1 MIKFQQMPKL
11 KNKKVLIID
20 DEPELI
26 ESVRM
31 RLEANGYNVIAAA
44 DGDEGVA
51 KAKIECPD
59 LILLDLIM
67 PRVDGLKAL
76 SILKKDDRTKLI
88 PVVIL
93 TAKSEDEYI
102 LDAGRLGA
110 VDYLVKPVNMQTLI
124 EVVGRNII

>member
-1 MIKFQQMPKL
+1 MAEL

-26 ESVRM
+26 ETVRM
-31 RLEANGYNVIAAA
+31 RLEANGYNVIAAT

-51 KAKIECPD
+51 KAKSECPD

-67 PRVDGLKAL
+67 PRVDGLRAL
-76 SILKKDDRTKLI
+76 SILKKDDRAKLI

-93 TAKSEDEYI
+93 TAKNEDDYI

-110 VDYLVKPVNMQTLI
+110 VDYLVKPVNMQTLV
-124 EVVGRNII
+124 EVVDRNTGHL